1 MTPSK
6 FRQYKVQ
13 SKTNLNINI
22 LEKGLSSCR
31 VNYYLFIATYHV
43 TVIWIQYWLNPDII
57 ISENIQEKSRLKI
70 ERKENFDSR
79 LINIARQLS
88 LAHQQIELMKQELK
102 LHKERLSKL
111 QWYQWIQIFLY
122 LYFKTAYTKGR
133 YKILF
138 IEIEPKFMNGN
149 V

>member
-1 MTPSK
+1 MYKYNVECDDPIKK
-6 FRQYKVQ
+6 FRHYK
-13 SKTNLNINI
+13 SSIWDKLKCRY
-22 LEKGLSSCR
+22 LEKGLSSYR
-31 VNYYLFIATYHV
+31 VNYYLFIATYYV

-57 ISENIQEKSRLKI
+57 ISEKIQEKSRLKI

-111 QWYQWIQIFLY
+111 QWYQ
-122 LYFKTAYTKGR
+122 
-133 YKILF
+133 
-138 IEIEPKFMNGN
+138 
-149 V
+149 

>member
-22 LEKGLSSCR
+22 LEKGLSSYR
-31 VNYYLFIATYHV
+31 VNYYLFIATYYV

-57 ISENIQEKSRLKI
+57 ISENIQEKSRLEI

-111 QWYQWIQIFLY
+111 QWYQ
-122 LYFKTAYTKGR
+122 
-133 YKILF
+133 
-138 IEIEPKFMNGN
+138 
-149 V
+149 